1 MLYYMIIHKSHSKT
15 DLIDLINHL
24 NLSIQF
30 SHQDN
35 KKNIHD
41 KLYSFIKTD
50 FKIDNNFY
58 NIEHKTDLIN
68 YLQHQNPKKIL
79 SIKEKNNVML
89 ICKYIISYCKN
100 NYDLSKTK
108 YKNYQDLID
117 DMDFI
122 KQFGDIPSV
131 RRCCRL
137 MNDDIKCGKQFN
149 ALISPQ
155 VKKDLD
161 ERRVIKGHTLKILT
175 IKRATDENPILV
187 SFD

>member
-1 MLYYMIIHKSHSKT
+1 MIIHKSHSKT

-137 MNDDIKCGKQFN
+137 MNQDPHFSNYTFKPF
-149 ALISPQ
+149 ISPQ
-155 VKKDLD
+155 IQKELD
-161 ERRVIKGHTLKILT
+161 EKKNIKKTKSLNFTL
-175 IKRATDENPILV
+175 RFATKENPFIIT
-187 SFD
+187 FD